1 MQNFE
6 RDRVQDGVR
15 SDRRASLFKFAVA
28 GVGLGIKS
36 ASAAEVEQVNAEP
49 KPKFKRIP
57 SIQFVA
63 ALGDPAASSGTGAEE
78 WGLWDQDPGP
88 RGVTLG
94 KYPKLDQNKGKSP
107 AGWQFDKSDWWLE
120 EHGLIMEAP
129 GKLPAKKFVREG
141 KYTIDRAK
149 YVVSGDREVTTVLT
163 VFSDG
168 RWTLDKGT
176 LFDVTH
182 LPCRSARYTPKDA
195 AATCTPDQAKKGEF
209 PVTPGAEMPA
219 VTGCNK
225 QDYAVLFVLGIEA

>member
-36 ASAAEVEQVNAEP
+36 ASAAEVEQVKAEP

-57 SIQFVA
+57 RIQFVA

-107 AGWQFDKSDWWLE
+107 RGGNLTKATGVLRNTALLWRRLENFPPKSSFVKENTPLT
-120 EHGLIMEAP
+120 GLNMWFLVIV
-129 GKLPAKKFVREG
+129 K
-141 KYTIDRAK
+141 
-149 YVVSGDREVTTVLT
+149 
-163 VFSDG
+163 
-168 RWTLDKGT
+168 
-176 LFDVTH
+176 
-182 LPCRSARYTPKDA
+182 
-195 AATCTPDQAKKGEF
+195 
-209 PVTPGAEMPA
+209 
-219 VTGCNK
+219 
-225 QDYAVLFVLGIEA
+225 